1 MGTKSKIA
9 IASLAMG
16 IACFLNL
23 FGIEKALAAI
33 VFGWLGLKEAEAEQK
48 TGKRLA
54 YAGMILGSAYIVT
67 IAVLLVIFGPE
78 FMEHIG
84 KMKG

>member
-1 MGTKSKIA
+1 MGDKSKVA

-33 VFGWLGLKEAEAEQK
+33 VFGWLGLKEVEAEQK
-48 TGKRLA
+48 AGKKLA
-54 YAGMILGSAYIVT
+54 YAGMILGTAYIVT
-67 IAVLLVIFGPE
+67 ITVLLIIYGPE
-78 FMEHIG
+78 FMEHI
-84 KMKG
+84 KKLKS